1 MTSLTNAG
9 QQARAMEDVLAND
22 IDTHHSRRPANK
34 PPRKKKASAF
44 SDRKVDH
51 AYYWMAVPA
60 AVIFAVFL
68 YVPFIRGIMYS
79 FTNSQGYGSYKW
91 IGFNNY
97 LALFRDERVGHAY
110 LFTFLIAIAIT
121 VLINVIALFL
131 SVALN
136 GKIACKNGF
145 RAIYFIPY
153 TLAVLVI
160 GYVFKYIFMTPLPAL
175 GQALHI
181 DWLSTSM
188 ISDPNLAWFP
198 IVFLSI
204 WQGVAYST
212 LLYLAGL
219 QTIDNEIYEAAAIDG
234 VSPWQNFWQITFP
247 LIGPFVT
254 INMVLSLKNSLG
266 AFDQVMALTKG
277 GPDSKTETV
286 SYLIF
291 QNGLGNGEYSY
302 QMANAVTFFI
312 VLAVLAFVQ
321 LKFFSG
327 KEKV

>member
-1 MTSLTNAG
+1 MSVNTAAQSAG
-9 QQARAMEDVLAND
+9 K
-22 IDTHHSRRPANK
+22 PA
-34 PPRKKKASAF
+34 KKKVSKF
-44 SDRKVDH
+44 SKRKVDP
-51 AYYWMAVPA
+51 AFYWMTVPA
-60 AVIFAVFL
+60 AILVGIFL
-68 YVPFIRGIMYS
+68 YFPFLQGAMYS
-79 FTNSQGYGSYKW
+79 FTNSQGYGDFKF
-91 IGFNNY
+91 IGLKNY
-97 LALFRDERVGHAY
+97 FAMFQDARVGHAY
-110 LFTFLIAIAIT
+110 LFTIFIAILIT
-121 VLINVIALFL
+121 IGTNFLGMFLAVL
-131 SVALN
+131 LN
-136 GKIACKNGF
+136 SKIAFKNGF
-145 RAIYFIPY
+145 RDIFFIPY
-153 TLAVLVI
+153 TLSVLVI
-160 GYVFKYIFMTPLPAL
+160 GYVFKYIFMTPLPEL

-188 ISDPNLAWFP
+188 LSNPDLAWFP

-234 VSPWQNFWQITFP
+234 VSAWHNFWQITFP
-247 LIGPFVT
+247 LIGPFFT

-266 AFDQVMALTKG
+266 AFDQIMALTKG

-321 LKFFSG
+321 LKFFG
-327 KEKV
+327 NKEKV